1 MYAQGNDNY
10 RRRREIGR
18 TGLLRIGIDRYT
30 FEISMNRKYAF

>member
-18 TGLLRIGIDRYT
+18 TGLPRIGIDRYT

>member
-1 MYAQGNDNY
+1 MYARGNGNY

-18 TGLLRIGIDRYT
+18 TGIPGIEIGRYT